1 LVNFRKLVTISD
13 GKKLIKVIVT
23 LLIMAV
29 LSIIL
34 VFSAHLVLCQDI
46 EKTCLWMIDMCEI
59 ALFEWVVI
67 NSLFWLLYGLLG
79 RLYAGN
85 LIIGILYI
93 LLTMISYY
101 KLLINGTPLLI
112 SDFRMAGQFM
122 EIAGFALPQIKFSS
136 QTWLAVAIPIIITI
150 ALFIFEKYIKPKGI
164 RKIILPVSFVM
175 IGIFVFTPL
184 FSHWAVSID
193 DPDKFQEQRV
203 VEYGPFMGMY
213 CTYAQ
218 GKSAGEIYDKEAIL
232 RVKKQL
238 PKTSAALAEENRTP
252 TVIFLMSESFFDV
265 AKLDNVTFKPD
276 PIPNFHKITK
286 QFQSGEFISS
296 AYCGGTGYVEME
308 VMTGLCG
315 NLLKDGD
322 TLTYLT
328 KDDVYEKIPSISDVF
343 KNYGYKTVFIHSYNS
358 QLYNRKKIYTD
369 FGFDEVL
376 FEDSFQSPEY
386 RGGYISDMD
395 LSEKIISVYEEKGDK
410 DLFLYAISMEN
421 HQPYPENKFEKSD
434 IKIITDHLDER
445 EKSVFGSY
453 ITGISDADKA
463 LGSLIRYFKGK
474 KDPVMLVFFGDHM
487 PNLKLDEEENVFTK
501 LGYVEGMDSTKWNST
516 DLKKMLSTDYV
527 VWTNYKD
534 TDYADTPQSSL
545 FLGVSVLKRLGL
557 NLTDYYT
564 WLSNRIMP
572 NLLMYR
578 SRLFVD
584 ENNIETKKVPEK
596 DREMI
601 EDYSVAI
608 YDIIYGDNCIF
619 NVEH

>member
-1 LVNFRKLVTISD
+1 
-13 GKKLIKVIVT
+13 
-23 LLIMAV
+23 
-29 LSIIL
+29 
-34 VFSAHLVLCQDI
+34 
-46 EKTCLWMIDMCEI
+46 
-59 ALFEWVVI
+59 
-67 NSLFWLLYGLLG
+67 
-79 RLYAGN
+79 
-85 LIIGILYI
+85 
-93 LLTMISYY
+93 
-101 KLLINGTPLLI
+101 
-112 SDFRMAGQFM
+112 
-122 EIAGFALPQIKFSS
+122 
-136 QTWLAVAIPIIITI
+136 
-150 ALFIFEKYIKPKGI
+150 
-164 RKIILPVSFVM
+164 
-175 IGIFVFTPL
+175 
-184 FSHWAVSID
+184 
-193 DPDKFQEQRV
+193 
-203 VEYGPFMGMY
+203 
-213 CTYAQ
+213 
-218 GKSAGEIYDKEAIL
+218 
-232 RVKKQL
+232 
-238 PKTSAALAEENRTP
+238 
-252 TVIFLMSESFFDV
+252 
-265 AKLDNVTFKPD
+265 
-276 PIPNFHKITK
+276 
-286 QFQSGEFISS
+286 
-296 AYCGGTGYVEME
+296 
-308 VMTGLCG
+308 
-315 NLLKDGD
+315 
-322 TLTYLT
+322 
-328 KDDVYEKIPSISDVF
+328 
-343 KNYGYKTVFIHSYNS
+343 
-358 QLYNRKKIYTD
+358 
-369 FGFDEVL
+369 
-376 FEDSFQSPEY
+376 
-386 RGGYISDMD
+386 MD

-578 SRLFVD
+578 RRLFVD